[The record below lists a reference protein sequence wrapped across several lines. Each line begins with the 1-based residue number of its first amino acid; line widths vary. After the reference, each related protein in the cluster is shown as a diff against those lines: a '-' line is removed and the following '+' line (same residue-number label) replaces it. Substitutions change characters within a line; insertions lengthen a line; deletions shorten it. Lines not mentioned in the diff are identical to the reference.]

1 MEPTTV
7 LEEIEMAME
16 AAIEHMGV
24 EFGGVRTGKASPA
37 LVENVTI
44 DVKSYGSKMKLRE
57 LAVITT
63 PEPRQ
68 IMIQPYDATTVDD
81 IDRGIRE
88 AQLGFNPVNEGKAL
102 RLPIPELTEERRQE
116 MVKRVKTIS
125 EDTKVRLRTCR
136 KEGMDKGKKM
146 KNENVLTEDSLR
158 DFEAEVQEI
167 TNKYVKAVDEATAAK
182 EADVMTV

>member
-1 MEPTTV
+1 MDAKSV
-7 LEEIEMAME
+7 LEEIEMSME
-16 AAIEHMGV
+16 AAVEQMAA
-24 EFGGVRTGKASPA
+24 EFGSVRTGKASPA
-37 LVENVTI
+37 LVENVVI

-68 IMIQPYDATTVDD
+68 IMIQPFDASTVED

-88 AQLGFNPVNEGKAL
+88 AQLGFNPVNEGKLL
-102 RLPIPELTEERRQE
+102 RLPIPELTEERRRE

-125 EDTKVRLRTCR
+125 EDIKVRLRSCR
-136 KEGMDKGKKM
+136 KDGMDNGKKL
-146 KNENVLTEDSLR
+146 KNENILTEDSLH
-158 DFEAEVQEI
+158 DFEADVQAL
-167 TNKYVKAVDEATAAK
+167 TDKYVKQAEAATAEK